1 MQIKLLSCV
10 GVGETQPVVVQ
21 TETGVADCVEHI
33 RCEAVRK
40 KIEKNALVGVVK
52 LITEY
57 GMSTVSEVYSYLV
70 GASCNRLDL

>member
-1 MQIKLLSCV
+1 MQVEQLSCARV
-10 GVGETQPVVVQ
+10 DETQPAVVQ
-21 TETGVADCVEHI
+21 TETVVADCVEHI
-33 RCEAVRK
+33 RREAVRK